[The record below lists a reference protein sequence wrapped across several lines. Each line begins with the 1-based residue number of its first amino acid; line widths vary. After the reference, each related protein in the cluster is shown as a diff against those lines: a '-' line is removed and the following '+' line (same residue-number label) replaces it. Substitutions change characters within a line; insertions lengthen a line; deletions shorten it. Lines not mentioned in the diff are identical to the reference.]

1 MPKETKMD
9 AKEIARRVLE
19 LEAKSLSDLVPLID
33 DNFDKAVDLIL
44 NTKGKV
50 VITGMGKSGLICQK
64 IAATMAST
72 GTPAF
77 FLHPA
82 EGVHGDL
89 GVLGKEDILIAVSNS
104 GETAE
109 ILEILPVV
117 KRMAI
122 KLITIAGKKNSTLE
136 SYSDAHLDV
145 TVKEE
150 ACPLG
155 LAPTSSTTATL
166 AMGDALAVALLEL
179 RGFKKED
186 FAELHPA
193 GSLGKKLKP
202 VFEVMHKGS
211 DLPTC
216 SEDTLMKDAILT
228 MTKKRL
234 GIIAVLKDDKLK
246 GVITD
251 GDLRRTIEKAEK
263 DSNLLNTKAA
273 DIMFKT
279 PRTIDEGSLLESA
292 VQKMEEFSITALMV
306 VDKDNNL
313 KGIIHLHDLLRA
325 GVI

>member
-202 VFEVMHKGS
+202 VSEVMHKGS

-216 SEDTLMKDAILT
+216 FEDTLMKDAILT

-251 GDLRRTIEKAEK
+251 GDLRRTIEKGI
-263 DSNLLNTKAA
+263 DLLNTKAS

-279 PRTIDEGSLLESA
+279 PRTINEDSLLESA

-313 KGIIHLHDLLRA
+313 KGIVHLHDLLKA

>member
-1 MPKETKMD
+1 MD
-9 AKEIARRVLE
+9 AKKIAKRVLE
-19 LEAKSLSDLVPLID
+19 LEAKSLSDLVSLID

-117 KRMAI
+117 KRMNI
-122 KLITIAGKKNSTLE
+122 KLITIAGKSSSTLE

-202 VFEVMHKGS
+202 VAEVMHKGS

-216 SEDTLMKDAILT
+216 SPDTLMKDAILT

-234 GIIAVLKDDKLK
+234 GIVAVLKDNKLL

-251 GDLRRTIEKAEK
+251 GDLRRTIEKGT
-263 DSNLLNTKAA
+263 DLLNTKASE
-273 DIMFKT
+273 IMFTT

-306 VDKDNNL
+306 VDKDSNL
-313 KGIIHLHDLLRA
+313 KGVVHLHDLLKA